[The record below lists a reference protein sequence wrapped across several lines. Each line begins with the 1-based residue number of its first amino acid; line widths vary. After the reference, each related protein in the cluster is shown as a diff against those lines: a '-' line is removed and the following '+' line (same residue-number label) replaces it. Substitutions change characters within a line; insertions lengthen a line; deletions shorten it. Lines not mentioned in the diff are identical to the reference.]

1 MNRQSDRLPQGW
13 KWVRLGDVCQIIRG
27 VVFKKAQA
35 KSIPAARHLP
45 VLRAG
50 NIADKLRTDD
60 DLVWI
65 PEELVAP
72 AQKLKLGDIAMC
84 ISSGSAS
91 VVGKT
96 AMLRSDWNGTI
107 GGFCAIIRAE
117 SEQTG
122 QFLGYWFRSHQFLAW
137 RDSQAR
143 GSNIQNLRTRELSKY
158 KVPLPPLSE
167 QKRIADLLNQQM
179 AYVEKARKAAEEM
192 LEAAQALPGAFL
204 RQAFPYNLSRDQ
216 VGTSNTDNRYFP
228 MVPLGEVA
236 ELIRGITFRK
246 SDQLE
251 QATEDSLPI
260 ATTKAAQESGI
271 IEDALYHIP
280 RSLLKDERKLLR
292 PGDILIS
299 TANSLRLVGRTTH
312 VQDINRP
319 ISFGAF
325 MTVIRSN
332 AKILDTYLIHCLRT
346 EFAYDFFSRNA
357 TTTTNIS
364 NLNFRKLAALRI
376 PLPPLTEQQRIAAL
390 LNQQMAYVET
400 VRMSA
405 REQLDAIN
413 ALPAALLRRAFA
425 GTL

>member
-1 MNRQSDRLPQGW
+1 MTIGTDKPPQSW
-13 KWVRLGDVCQIIRG
+13 KGVRLGNVCKVVNGSGFKTSYQGYDSLPIPFIKVSDMNIAGNEKIVSRAANTVNTNMLKELKAKTCPAGSVIFPKVGGAVFTNKKRLLGTEAAFDNNIMG
-27 VVFKKAQA
+27 VV
-35 KSIPAARHLP
+35 P
-45 VLRAG
+45 
-50 NIADKLRTDD
+50 
-60 DLVWI
+60 
-65 PEELVAP
+65 
-72 AQKLKLGDIAMC
+72 LGV
-84 ISSGSAS
+84 SSEW
-91 VVGKT
+91 
-96 AMLRSDWNGTI
+96 L
-107 GGFCAIIRAE
+107 F
-117 SEQTG
+117 
-122 QFLGYWFRSHQFLAW
+122 YWFQTVDLSTLA
-137 RDSQAR
+137 
-143 GSNIQNLRTRELSKY
+143 NISA
-158 KVPLPPLSE
+158 LPSIKTSVIKDLEILIPSLPE
-167 QKRIADLLNQQM
+167 QQRIAGILNQQM
-179 AYVEKARKAAEEM
+179 AYVEKARQAAEEI
-192 LEAAQALPGAFL
+192 LDAAQALPGAFL

-251 QATEDSLPI
+251 RATEDSLPI

-364 NLNFRKLAALRI
+364 NLNFRKLATLRI
-376 PLPPLTEQQRIAAL
+376 PLPPLCEQQRIADL

-425 GTL
+425 GGL

>member
-1 MNRQSDRLPQGW
+1 
-13 KWVRLGDVCQIIRG
+13 
-27 VVFKKAQA
+27 
-35 KSIPAARHLP
+35 
-45 VLRAG
+45 
-50 NIADKLRTDD
+50 
-60 DLVWI
+60 
-65 PEELVAP
+65 
-72 AQKLKLGDIAMC
+72 
-84 ISSGSAS
+84 
-91 VVGKT
+91 
-96 AMLRSDWNGTI
+96 
-107 GGFCAIIRAE
+107 
-117 SEQTG
+117 
-122 QFLGYWFRSHQFLAW
+122 
-137 RDSQAR
+137 
-143 GSNIQNLRTRELSKY
+143 
-158 KVPLPPLSE
+158 
-167 QKRIADLLNQQM
+167 
-179 AYVEKARKAAEEM
+179 
-192 LEAAQALPGAFL
+192 
-204 RQAFPYNLSRDQ
+204 
-216 VGTSNTDNRYFP
+216 

-251 QATEDSLPI
+251 RATEDSLPI

-364 NLNFRKLAALRI
+364 NLNFRKLATLRI
-376 PLPPLTEQQRIAAL
+376 PLPPLCEQQRIAGILNQQMAYVEKARQAAEEILEAAQALPGAFLRQAFPAHGDALPAGWKLRCLCDLCTYDRKTVTPSNPLAQTLAYIGLENVESNSGRIMLNTGDSSSGQVKGNSYRFDARHVLYGKLRPYLNKVVLPEFSGRCSTELIPLLPGPIDREYLAWYLRRPETVYYAMRSKTGSRMPRTDMKAFMQMPVLLPPLSEQKRIAAL
-390 LNQQMAYVET
+390 LNEQMAYVET

-425 GTL
+425 GGL

>member
-13 KWVRLGDVCQIIRG
+13 KWAKLGDVCMVNPRRPTGFNWDPHTKTTFVPMPSVDGQTGAITQPQERIFAEVSRG
-27 VVFKKAQA
+27 YTYFEEGDVLFA
-35 KSIPAARHLP
+35 KITPCMQNGKHAIASGLGNGFGFGSTEFH
-45 VLRAG
+45 VLRPSGAVLSEWVH
-50 NIADKLRTDD
+50 KFLRQ
-60 DLVWI
+60 
-65 PEELVAP
+65 P
-72 AQKLKLGDIAMC
+72 
-84 ISSGSAS
+84 S
-91 VVGKT
+91 V
-96 AMLRSDWNGTI
+96 L
-107 GGFCAIIRAE
+107 AE
-117 SEQTG
+117 AVHH
-122 QFLGYWFRSHQFLAW
+122 F
-137 RDSQAR
+137 R
-143 GSNIQNLRTRELSKY
+143 GSVGQQRVPKEYLHSLQI
-158 KVPLPPLSE
+158 PLPPLPE

-251 QATEDSLPI
+251 QATEYSLPI

-376 PLPPLTEQQRIAAL
+376 PLPPLSEQKRIAAL
-390 LNQQMAYVET
+390 LNEQMAYVET

>member
-1 MNRQSDRLPQGW
+1 MNCD
-13 KWVRLGDVCQIIRG
+13 
-27 VVFKKAQA
+27 
-35 KSIPAARHLP
+35 
-45 VLRAG
+45 
-50 NIADKLRTDD
+50 
-60 DLVWI
+60 
-65 PEELVAP
+65 
-72 AQKLKLGDIAMC
+72 
-84 ISSGSAS
+84 
-91 VVGKT
+91 
-96 AMLRSDWNGTI
+96 
-107 GGFCAIIRAE
+107 
-117 SEQTG
+117 
-122 QFLGYWFRSHQFLAW
+122 
-137 RDSQAR
+137 
-143 GSNIQNLRTRELSKY
+143 
-158 KVPLPPLSE
+158 
-167 QKRIADLLNQQM
+167 
-179 AYVEKARKAAEEM
+179 
-192 LEAAQALPGAFL
+192 
-204 RQAFPYNLSRDQ
+204 YNLSRDQ

-364 NLNFRKLAALRI
+364 NLNFRKLATLRIPLPPLCEQKRIAALLKEQMAYVEKARQAAEEILEAAQALPGAFLRQAFPAHGDALPAGWRWAKLGDVCNKIKTTDPKRNPDNQFIYVDISSIDRSVKRITTPSVRMGKDAPSRARRIIHKGDVLVATTRPNLNAVALVGDDLDGQICSTGLCVLRPDGRWLDSNYLYRYTTHEPFVTALTEMVNGSMYPAVTDKHVMGQQI
-376 PLPPLTEQQRIAAL
+376 PLPPLTEQKRIAAL
-390 LNQQMAYVET
+390 LNEQMAYVET

-425 GTL
+425 GGL

>member
-1 MNRQSDRLPQGW
+1 MNRRSDRLPQGW
-13 KWVRLGDVCQIIRG
+13 KWVRLGDVCEVILGQSPPSSTYRKIPEGLPFFQGKADFGDISPNPTTWC
-27 VVFKKAQA
+27 VEPKKVAEA
-35 KSIPAARHLP
+35 GDVLISMRAP
-45 VLRAG
+45 VG
-50 NIADKLRTDD
+50 PTNIANARCCIGRGLAAIRCRNEADRDFVL
-60 DLVWI
+60 
-65 PEELVAP
+65 AG
-72 AQKLKLGDIAMC
+72 LKLYESD
-84 ISSGSAS
+84 ISSMGTGSLFNAIT
-91 VVGKT
+91 GKQ
-96 AMLRSDWNGTI
+96 LKE
-107 GGFCAIIRAE
+107 FV
-117 SEQTG
+117 
-122 QFLGYWFRSHQFLAW
+122 F
-137 RDSQAR
+137 
-143 GSNIQNLRTRELSKY
+143 
-158 KVPLPPLSE
+158 PLPPLSE
-167 QKRIADLLNQQM
+167 QKRIAALLNQQM

-204 RQAFPYNLSRDQ
+204 RQVFPYNLSRDQ

-251 QATEDSLPI
+251 QATEYSLPI

-376 PLPPLTEQQRIAAL
+376 PLPPLSEQKRIAAL
-390 LNQQMAYVET
+390 LKEQMAYVET

>member
-1 MNRQSDRLPQGW
+1 
-13 KWVRLGDVCQIIRG
+13 
-27 VVFKKAQA
+27 
-35 KSIPAARHLP
+35 
-45 VLRAG
+45 
-50 NIADKLRTDD
+50 
-60 DLVWI
+60 
-65 PEELVAP
+65 
-72 AQKLKLGDIAMC
+72 
-84 ISSGSAS
+84 
-91 VVGKT
+91 
-96 AMLRSDWNGTI
+96 
-107 GGFCAIIRAE
+107 
-117 SEQTG
+117 
-122 QFLGYWFRSHQFLAW
+122 
-137 RDSQAR
+137 
-143 GSNIQNLRTRELSKY
+143 
-158 KVPLPPLSE
+158 
-167 QKRIADLLNQQM
+167 
-179 AYVEKARKAAEEM
+179 
-192 LEAAQALPGAFL
+192 
-204 RQAFPYNLSRDQ
+204 
-216 VGTSNTDNRYFP
+216 

-251 QATEDSLPI
+251 RATEDSLPI

-364 NLNFRKLAALRI
+364 NLNFRKLATLRI
-376 PLPPLTEQQRIAAL
+376 PLPPLCEQQRIAGILNQQMAYVEKARKAAEEMLEEAQALPGAFLRQAFPAHGDALPAGWKWVKLKEVGVFKSGGTPSKKRADYWHGEIPFVTGADITELYISKGNARAFLTREGFDSGRTVVCKAGTVLVVTRTRVGRIGIAQEAMGASQDITAFECGDQINQEFLYWYLHKNSDHLIDNSRGSTIQGLTRKFVANIRIPLPPLPEQKRIAAL
-390 LNQQMAYVET
+390 LNEQMAYVET

-425 GTL
+425 GGL

>member
-1 MNRQSDRLPQGW
+1 MVSKPKGWQWITLENVLQTLETGKRPKGGVLHQDSGVLSISAEHMTPSGGIDTSVKRFVPVDFYRAMKKGKVQLGDVLVVKDGATTGKTAYADSNLAGEPIVVNEHVFICRPNRDVVNPRFLFYWLWSEEGWAQIRTCYQGSTIGGINRSFIQKVTVPLPPLTEQQRIAGILNQQMAYVEKARQAAEEILDAAQALPGAFLRQAFPAHGDALPAGW
-13 KWVRLGDVCQIIRG
+13 KWVKVGDVCQIIRG
-27 VVFKKAQA
+27 VVFKKTQA

-50 NIADKLRTDD
+50 NITDKLRTDD

-65 PEELVAP
+65 PEELVSP

-158 KVPLPPLSE
+158 K
-167 QKRIADLLNQQM
+167 
-179 AYVEKARKAAEEM
+179 
-192 LEAAQALPGAFL
+192 
-204 RQAFPYNLSRDQ
+204 
-216 VGTSNTDNRYFP
+216 
-228 MVPLGEVA
+228 
-236 ELIRGITFRK
+236 
-246 SDQLE
+246 
-251 QATEDSLPI
+251 
-260 ATTKAAQESGI
+260 
-271 IEDALYHIP
+271 
-280 RSLLKDERKLLR
+280 
-292 PGDILIS
+292 
-299 TANSLRLVGRTTH
+299 
-312 VQDINRP
+312 
-319 ISFGAF
+319 
-325 MTVIRSN
+325 
-332 AKILDTYLIHCLRT
+332 
-346 EFAYDFFSRNA
+346 
-357 TTTTNIS
+357 
-364 NLNFRKLAALRI
+364 I
-376 PLPPLTEQQRIAAL
+376 PLPPLTEQKRIAAL

-425 GTL
+425 GGL